1 MDPSKTEEKH
11 ELQESNLKSKQIR
24 MNEWKHPSE
33 KVDGRWLQLDA
44 RVNRTV
50 EDLEISN
57 HNLQIINEGL
67 ERKLEEITAQSSV
80 QEKQAP
86 SSLLQ
91 TKANEEKVLLHS
103 VNNVLDNFISIV
115 DGMVQQAQD
124 VLDD

>member
-1 MDPSKTEEKH
+1 MDPLKTEENH
-11 ELQESNLKSKQIR
+11 ETQSKSFKTKQIR

-57 HNLQIINEGL
+57 YNLQIINEGL
-67 ERKLEEITAQSSV
+67 EKKLEEATTQSSPE
-80 QEKQAP
+80 EKQAP

-91 TKANEEKVLLHS
+91 TKADEEKVLLHS

-115 DGMVQQAQD
+115 DGMVQQAND